1 MRCMAGINPERDEHS
16 RYLEQLCDDFEHH
29 VIQLVQ
35 RAVVKATR
43 EENSD
48 PLYMEALQHCAFRQA
63 KCKSFNGRET
73 VLQVRSVSAK
83 PYCRCVQ
90 WQGTRA
96 AGALSG
102 RKPVLHARSV
112 AGKPCCRCV

>member
-1 MRCMAGINPERDEHS
+1 MT
-16 RYLEQLCDDFEHH
+16 
-29 VIQLVQ
+29 QLVQ

-73 VLQVRSVSAK
+73 VLQVRSVAGK
-83 PYCRCVQ
+83 QCCRCVQ
-90 WQGTRA
+90 WQGHRT
-96 AGALSG
+96 AGAFSDGYVVLQVLSVT
-102 RKPVLHARSV
+102 KW
-112 AGKPCCRCV
+112 